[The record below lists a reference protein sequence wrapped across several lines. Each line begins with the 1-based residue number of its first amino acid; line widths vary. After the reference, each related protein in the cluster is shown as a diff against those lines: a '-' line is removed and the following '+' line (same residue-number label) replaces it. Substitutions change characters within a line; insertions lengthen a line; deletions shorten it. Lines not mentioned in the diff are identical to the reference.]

1 MNFSIVFSLTLIVVS
16 FLSFLMYAAQNS
28 FKGYLV
34 FSIVVYCLACIW
46 IADYIGKVGV
56 LVLSVAYVLL
66 LILLWTKY
74 KAQLFT
80 WWSSF
85 SGFQTDLT
93 DVKIGDSAS
102 TITSLKMDGSLKYK
116 GQKYYAKSTSIEIPA
131 NYSVTIE
138 SIDGFYLVVRP
149 N

>member
-1 MNFSIVFSLTLIVVS
+1 MSFSIAFSLILIVVS

-28 FKGYLV
+28 FKGYLA

-46 IADYIGKVGV
+46 IADYIGKFGV
-56 LVLSVAYVLL
+56 LGLSVVYALVLL
-66 LILLWTKY
+66 LLWTKY
-74 KAQLFT
+74 KSELFT

-85 SGFQTDLT
+85 SGFQTDLS
-93 DVKIGDSAS
+93 DVNIGDSAS

-116 GQKYYAKSTSIEIPA
+116 GQKYYAKSTSIAIPA

>member
-16 FLSFLMYAAQNS
+16 FLSFLMYSAQNS

-34 FSIVVYCLACIW
+34 FSIVVYFLACIW
-46 IADYIGKVGV
+46 ITDYIGKFGV
-56 LVLSVAYVLL
+56 LILTIAYALVLL
-66 LILLWTKY
+66 ILWTKY
-74 KAQLFT
+74 RAQLFT

-85 SGFQTDLT
+85 SGFQTDLS
-93 DVKIGDSAS
+93 DVNMGDSAS
-102 TITSLKMDGSLKYK
+102 TITSLRMDGSLKYK
-116 GQKYYAKSTSIEIPA
+116 GKKYYAKSISIEIPA

>member
-1 MNFSIVFSLTLIVVS
+1 MNFSIAFSLVLIVVS

-28 FKGYLV
+28 FKGYLA
-34 FSIVVYCLACIW
+34 FSIIVYGLACIW
-46 IADYIGKVGV
+46 IADYIGMLGV
-56 LVLSVAYVLL
+56 VVLSIAYAVV

-74 KAQLFT
+74 RSNLFT

-85 SGFQTDLT
+85 SGFQTDLSE
-93 DVKIGDSAS
+93 VNIGDSAS

-116 GQKYYAKSTSIEIPA
+116 GQKYYALSKSIAIPA

-138 SIDGFYLVVRP
+138 GIEGHYLVVRP

>member
-16 FLSFLMYAAQNS
+16 FLSFLMYSAQNS
-28 FKGYLV
+28 FKGYLA
-34 FSIVVYCLACIW
+34 FSIVVYFLACIW
-46 IADYIGKVGV
+46 IADYIGKLGV
-56 LVLSVAYVLL
+56 LILSIAYALVLL
-66 LILLWTKY
+66 VLWTKY
-74 KAQLFT
+74 RAKLFA

-85 SGFQTDLT
+85 SGFQTDLSE
-93 DVKIGDSAS
+93 VEIGDSAS

-116 GQKYYAKSTSIEIPA
+116 GQKYYAKTSGIGIPA

-138 SIDGFYLVVRP
+138 RIEGHYLIVRP

>member
-1 MNFSIVFSLTLIVVS
+1 MDFSTVFSLVLIGVS

-28 FKGYLV
+28 FKGYLA
-34 FSIVVYCLACIW
+34 FSIIVFVLADIW
-46 IADYIGKVGV
+46 IADAIGFIGV
-56 LVLSVAYVLL
+56 VILSVLYGIVLF
-66 LILLWTKY
+66 LLWTKY
-74 KAQLFT
+74 RAKLFQ
-80 WWSSF
+80 WWSSI
-85 SGFQTDLT
+85 SGFQTDMS
-93 DVKIGDSAS
+93 DVTLGDSAS

-116 GQKYYAKSTSIEIPA
+116 GQKYYAKSTSIAIPA